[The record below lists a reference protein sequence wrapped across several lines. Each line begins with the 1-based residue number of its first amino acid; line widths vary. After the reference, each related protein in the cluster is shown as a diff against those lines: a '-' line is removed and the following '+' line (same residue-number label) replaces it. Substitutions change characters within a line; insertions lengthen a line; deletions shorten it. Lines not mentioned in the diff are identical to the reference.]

1 MVSNI
6 FLCSPPFGEMIQ
18 FDYCNIFQMGW
29 NHQLELEGFGFYMVL
44 LFWFQTFEAKPSS
57 TSDVCSPINEGN
69 YPKATH
75 DVNYR
80 DMPRGKTALLL
91 RCQSQVI
98 KGCLQSCFFWIPR
111 KATIME
117 CLALGVVPIINENDS
132 TNTEELR
139 FGDNVGC
146 LGSRV
151 LELLSLEKNSKRY
164 V

>member
-1 MVSNI
+1 
-6 FLCSPPFGEMIQ
+6 
-18 FDYCNIFQMGW
+18 
-29 NHQLELEGFGFYMVL
+29 
-44 LFWFQTFEAKPSS
+44 
-57 TSDVCSPINEGN
+57 
-69 YPKATH
+69 
-75 DVNYR
+75 
-80 DMPRGKTALLL
+80 
-91 RCQSQVI
+91 
-98 KGCLQSCFFWIPR
+98 
-111 KATIME
+111 ME